1 MSQKDTLVSLKNV
14 TLYQNNQVILNH
26 VDFEINKKDFFY
38 IVGRTGSG
46 KSTLLRTIY
55 ADIALH
61 SGIGSVLGYNL
72 RTIKTDQIPFL
83 RRKLGIVFQDF
94 QLLTDRNV
102 QDNLKFVLKAIGWKE
117 KKKIK
122 TRIDEVLHLV
132 GLEGRNKNSIFKLSG
147 GEQQCVAIARA
158 LLNDPILILADE
170 PTGNLDPETSED
182 ILLLLRKINLSG
194 AAIVMTSHDYRLIEK
209 FPAKT
214 FQCEKEVFSEVIY
227 TLSSMKP

>member
-1 MSQKDTLVSLKNV
+1 MFMSQKDTLVWLKNV
-14 TLYQNNQVILNH
+14 ALYQNNQVILNH
-26 VDFEINKKDFFY
+26 VDFQVNKKDFFY

-61 SGIGSVLGYNL
+61 SGIGSVLEYNL
-72 RTIKTDQIPFL
+72 RTIKTVQIPFL

-102 QDNLKFVLKAIGWKE
+102 EDNLKFVLKATGWKGSS
-117 KKKIK
+117 KIK
-122 TRIDEVLHLV
+122 DRIDQVLHLV

-158 LLNDPILILADE
+158 LLNNPILILADE
-170 PTGNLDPETSED
+170 PTGNLDPETSEGVLS
-182 ILLLLRKINLSG
+182 LLWKINLTG
-194 AAIVMTSHDYRLIEK
+194 TAIVMTSHDYGLIDK
-209 FPAKT
+209 YPATT
-214 FQCEKEVFSEVIY
+214 FRCQEEVFSEV
-227 TLSSMKP
+227 L